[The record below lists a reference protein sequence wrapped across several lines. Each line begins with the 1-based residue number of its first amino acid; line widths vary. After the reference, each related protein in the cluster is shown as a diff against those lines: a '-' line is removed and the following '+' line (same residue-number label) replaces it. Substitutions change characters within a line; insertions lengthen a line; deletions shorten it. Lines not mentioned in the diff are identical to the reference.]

1 MKALLASKLVP
12 IGMCGIGWYHLYRF
26 DTNKYQE
33 IAYDKGRQLTLKYH
47 SYVGW
52 ESVVE
57 PMILRQLNLLFSV
70 GKAFADG
77 LQSDNVKRTIEENQ
91 TKKKD

>member
-1 MKALLASKLVP
+1 MKAFVASKVIP

-26 DTNKYQE
+26 DSEKYQE
-33 IAYDKGRQLTLKYH
+33 LAYNKGRQLTLKYH

-52 ESVVE
+52 ESVME

-77 LQSDNVKRTIEENQ
+77 LQSDNEVNGNENEV
-91 TKKKD
+91 KKKD